1 MNLTTKKQKRL
12 PWGAASFCAV
22 LSLMTM
28 STNLLLSVVT
38 HTDMGG
44 WAIPFLAFLPMCF
57 HIDGV
62 RMSRMQ
68 VEGNSLKQQVE
79 ERGTQHVV

>member
-1 MNLTTKKQKRL
+1 MNLTAKKQKRL

-22 LSLMTM
+22 LSLMTI
-28 STNLLLSVVT
+28 SSNLLLSAAT

-44 WAIPFLAFLPMCF
+44 WAIPFLAFLPVCF
-57 HIDGV
+57 YIDGA

-68 VEGNSLKQQVE
+68 VEINSLKQQVE
-79 ERGTQHVV
+79 ELRTRQLV